1 MIIVD
6 ISPFKGAMMCVELG
20 GLAQEMKIYLHRDI
34 VSENGLAKG
43 MEISENE
50 ADELM
55 YRNDVRRAKE
65 RALYLLEGR
74 EYSYSS
80 LFDKLEQNYDEDVC
94 FEVCSKMKEL
104 GLLDDRRYAEKLCR
118 QLFEVKKF
126 GRYRVKMEMKMKGI
140 SPELAE
146 EMIETYCEENNV
158 LEGLE
163 ELVER
168 KYERYLTDR
177 KGVEKVKAA
186 LVRKGYSYLDIREVL
201 DMYDLDF
208 DE

>member
-1 MIIVD
+1 
-6 ISPFKGAMMCVELG
+6 MCVELG

-34 VSENGLAKG
+34 VSENGLEKG

-94 FEVCSKMKEL
+94 FEVCNKMKEL

-126 GRYRVKMEMKMKGI
+126 GRYRVRMEMKMKGI

-146 EMIETYCEENNV
+146 EMIELYCEENNV

-186 LVRKGYSYLDIREVL
+186 LVRKGYSYSDIREVL